1 MLNKKLLPAAVATT
15 LLAGA
20 ASSWAEDRVIVEGD
34 SMPFEISANVTLTSD
49 YRFRGI
55 SQSDESAAIQ
65 GGFDAEFAAGFYV
78 GVWGSTVD
86 FDVNQNVVY
95 DDAGNP
101 VIDEDTGEVVLTGSG
116 YDGSLELDYYA
127 GWASDLGDSGLGI
140 DVGILYYDY
149 PGDDDD
155 EGDYWEVYGSMSWND
170 LAVGVHYSDD
180 YYAETDEFWYIYAD
194 YGFTLFADIGLGL
207 HVGYNIL
214 EEDGGFL
221 SSDED
226 AYFDYS
232 VSLSKEWAGV
242 EWALAWVGTDL
253 DDDDVFGTDWAD
265 DTVVF
270 SISKSM

>member
-1 MLNKKLLPAAVATT
+1 MLNKKLLPAAVATS

-55 SQSDESAAIQ
+55 SQSDESIAIQ
-65 GGFDAEFAAGFYV
+65 GGFDAEFGAGFYV
-78 GVWGSTVD
+78 GTWGSTVD
-86 FDVNQNVVY
+86 FDTN
-95 DDAGNP
+95 
-101 VIDEDTGEVVLTGSG
+101 GEG

-140 DVGILYYDY
+140 DVGFLYYDY
-149 PGDDDD
+149 PGDDDE

-180 YYAETDEFWYIYAD
+180 YYAETGEFWYVYAD

-207 HVGYNIL
+207 HVGYNML
-214 EEDGGFL
+214 DEAPGFL
-221 SSDED
+221 SSNED
-226 AYFDYS
+226 TYFDYS

>member
-1 MLNKKLLPAAVATT
+1 MLNKKLLPAAVATS

-55 SQSDESAAIQ
+55 SQSDESIAIQ
-65 GGFDAEFAAGFYV
+65 GGFDAEFGAGFYV
-78 GVWGSTVD
+78 GTWGSTVD
-86 FDVNQNVVY
+86 FDTN
-95 DDAGNP
+95 
-101 VIDEDTGEVVLTGSG
+101 GEG

-140 DVGILYYDY
+140 DVGFLYYDY
-149 PGDDDD
+149 PGDDDE

-180 YYAETDEFWYIYAD
+180 YYAETGDFWYVYAD
-194 YGFTLFADIGLGL
+194 YSLGL
-207 HVGYNIL
+207 FDDFLTLDFHLGYNDL
-214 EEDGGFL
+214 EKGNFDEETGEWGGGFL
-221 SSDED
+221 DGGED
-226 AYFDYS
+226 QYYDYS
-232 VSLSKEWAGV
+232 VAATISQWGV
-242 EWALAWVGTDL
+242 DWSLAWVGTDL

>member
-20 ASSWAEDRVIVEGD
+20 ASSSWAEDRVIVEGD
-34 SMPFEISANVTLTSD
+34 SMPFEISANVTLASD

-55 SQSDESAAIQ
+55 SQSDESIALQ
-65 GGFDAEFAAGFYV
+65 GGFDAEFGAGFYI
-78 GVWGSTVD
+78 GTWGSTVD
-86 FDVNQNVVY
+86 FDTN
-95 DDAGNP
+95 
-101 VIDEDTGEVVLTGSG
+101 GEG

-140 DVGILYYDY
+140 DVGFLYYDY
-149 PGDDDD
+149 PGDDDE

-180 YYAETDEFWYIYAD
+180 YYAETGEFWYVYAD

-207 HVGYNIL
+207 HVGYNML
-214 EEDGGFL
+214 DEAPGFL

-226 AYFDYS
+226 TYFDYS
-232 VSLSKEWAGV
+232 VSVSKEWAGV

>member
-1 MLNKKLLPAAVATT
+1 MLTKKLLPAAVAAT
-15 LLAGA
+15 LVAGA
-20 ASSWAEDRVIVEGD
+20 GITRADDKVIVEGD
-34 SMPFEISANVTLTSD
+34 AMPFEISANVTLTSD

-55 SQSDESAAIQ
+55 SQSDESIAIQ
-65 GGFDAEFAAGFYV
+65 GGFDAEFGPGFYI
-78 GVWGSTVD
+78 GTWGSTVD
-86 FDVNQNVVY
+86 FDTN
-95 DDAGNP
+95 
-101 VIDEDTGEVVLTGSG
+101 GEG

-140 DVGILYYDY
+140 DVGFLYYDY
-149 PGDDDD
+149 PGDDDE

-180 YYAETDEFWYIYAD
+180 YYAETGEFWYVYAD

-207 HVGYNIL
+207 HVGYNML
-214 EEDGGFL
+214 DEAPGFL
-221 SSDED
+221 SSNED
-226 AYFDYS
+226 TYFDYS
-232 VSLSKEWAGV
+232 VSLSKEWVGV

>member
-1 MLNKKLLPAAVATT
+1 MLNKKLLPAAVATS

-55 SQSDESAAIQ
+55 SQSDESIAIQ
-65 GGFDAEFAAGFYV
+65 GGFDAEFGAGFYV
-78 GVWGSTVD
+78 GTWGSTVD
-86 FDVNQNVVY
+86 FDTN
-95 DDAGNP
+95 
-101 VIDEDTGEVVLTGSG
+101 GEG

-140 DVGILYYDY
+140 DVGFLYYDY
-149 PGDDDD
+149 PGDDDE

-180 YYAETDEFWYIYAD
+180 YYAETGEFWYVYAD

-207 HVGYNIL
+207 HVGYNML
-214 EEDGGFL
+214 DEAPGFL

-226 AYFDYS
+226 TYFDYS
-232 VSLSKEWAGV
+232 VSVSKEWAGV

>member
-1 MLNKKLLPAAVATT
+1 MLTKKLLPAAVAAT
-15 LLAGA
+15 LVAGA
-20 ASSWAEDRVIVEGD
+20 GITRAQDKVIVEGD
-34 SMPFEISANVTLTSD
+34 AMPFEISANVTLTSD

-55 SQSDESAAIQ
+55 SQSDESVAIQ
-65 GGFDAEFAAGFYV
+65 GGFDAEFAAGFYA

-86 FDVNQNVVY
+86 FDTNFN
-95 DDAGNP
+95 DS
-101 VIDEDTGEVVLTGSG
+101 EDFDGL
-116 YDGSLELDYYA
+116 DGSLELDYYA
-127 GWASDLGDSGLGI
+127 GWASDLGNSGLGI
-140 DVGILYYDY
+140 DVGVLYYDY
-149 PGDDDD
+149 PGDDGQ

-180 YYAETDEFWYIYAD
+180 YYAETDEFWYVYAD
-194 YGFTLFADIGLGL
+194 YGFSIFWDLGVGL
-207 HVGYNIL
+207 HVGYNML

-232 VSLSKEWAGV
+232 VSLSKEWVGV
-242 EWALAWVGTDL
+242 EWAVAWVGTDL

-270 SISKSM
+270 SVSKSF

>member
-20 ASSWAEDRVIVEGD
+20 ASSWAEDKVIVEGD
-34 SMPFEISANVTLTSD
+34 SKHFEISANVTLASD

-55 SQSDESAAIQ
+55 SQSDESIALQ
-65 GGFDAEFAAGFYV
+65 GGFDAEFAGGFYI
-78 GVWGSTVD
+78 GTWGSTVD
-86 FDVNQNVVY
+86 FDTN
-95 DDAGNP
+95 
-101 VIDEDTGEVVLTGSG
+101 GEG

-140 DVGILYYDY
+140 DVGFLYYDY
-149 PGDDDD
+149 PGDDDE

-180 YYAETDEFWYIYAD
+180 YYAETGEFWYLYAD

-207 HVGYNIL
+207 HLGYNML
-214 EEDGGFL
+214 DEAPGFL
-221 SSDED
+221 SSNED
-226 AYFDYS
+226 TYFDYS